1 VKFFLETKHVSCP
14 DWWFCLWQGAKMY
27 MFFELKNSITKQGDI
42 GVAESTD
49 NGATWSYVGI
59 ALDEEWHLSYPFI
72 FEYHGEVRVPQLSQ
86 LHKSHPLGGFK
97 LSSKHVVCLVLLT
110 GGCHSTSP
118 SNSTLYAKCGHNFLS
133 M

>member
-1 VKFFLETKHVSCP
+1 MTDLQLLDKLYLCFSPKTKEVKFFLETKHVSCP

-27 MFFELKNSITKQGDI
+27 MFFESKNSITKQGDI

-86 LHKSHPLGGFK
+86 LHKSYHLGGFK
-97 LSSKHVVCLVLLT
+97 LSRKHVVW
-110 GGCHSTSP
+110 S
-118 SNSTLYAKCGHNFLS
+118 F
-133 M
+133 

>member
-1 VKFFLETKHVSCP
+1 VANPVFTCASVLDRSYPSNFVADPFLYI
-14 DWWFCLWQGAKMY
+14 QGAKMY
-27 MFFELKNSITKQGDI
+27 MFFESKNSITKQGDI

-97 LSSKHVVCLVLLT
+97 LSRKHVVW
-110 GGCHSTSP
+110 S
-118 SNSTLYAKCGHNFLS
+118 F
-133 M
+133 